1 MDNQI
6 NKDNTLLISPVT
18 RIEGHAK
25 ITIDLNQD
33 GAVRDAR
40 FHVNEF
46 RGFEKFCQGRYFTEM
61 PAITPRIC
69 GICPVSHSVASAKAC
84 EMIMGIEPT
93 YTGRLLRRLIHLGQ
107 TISSHALSFFHLSS
121 PDFIL
126 GWDSDPATRNII
138 GLAQHSPDL
147 ALRGIRLRKF
157 GQEISERI
165 TGKKIHIM
173 GIVPGGVGAP
183 LSEENRKALLGWIA
197 EAAQTT
203 LMGIDIIKKYHE
215 QNRDMVESFAN
226 FPTLYLGTVGPEGE
240 WELYDGKLRF
250 MDINGK
256 ILNDQIDPKNYLN
269 YIAERPIEWSYLKY
283 PYYKPY
289 GFEKG
294 FYRVGPLARLNVAAK
309 MKTPKAQKEFLN
321 FRSLNGGKPVHGTF
335 YFHYTRLIEMLGAIE
350 EAEIILKDPKITG
363 QETQTQGRHNY
374 TEGIGSSEAPRGT
387 LFHHYKTDAT
397 GKLTEVNLLIAT
409 GQNNPAMN
417 RSVLEVAR
425 QYVHG
430 KNVKEGALNRVEA
443 AIRCYD
449 PCLSCSTHAIGA
461 MPILIEIK
469 DHLGETLHVVKRG

>member
-1 MDNQI
+1 MDSQI
-6 NKDNTLLISPVT
+6 NKDNTILISPVT

-25 ITIDLNQD
+25 ITIDLGPD
-33 GAVRDAR
+33 GSVKDAR

-46 RGFEKFCQGRYFTEM
+46 RGFEKFCEGRYFTEM
-61 PAITPRIC
+61 PTITPRIC
-69 GICPVSHSVASAKAC
+69 GICPVSHSVSSAKAC
-84 EMIMGIEPT
+84 EAIMGIKPT
-93 YTGRLLRRLIHLGQ
+93 YTGDLLRRLIHLGQ
-107 TISSHALSFFHLSS
+107 VISSHALSFFHLSS

-126 GWDSDPATRNII
+126 GWDSDPAVRNIV
-138 GLAQHSPDL
+138 GLAQQSPDL

-197 EAAQTT
+197 EATQTT
-203 LMGIDIIKKYHE
+203 LMGIDLIKKYHD
-215 QNRDMVESFAN
+215 QNKDMVNSFAN
-226 FPTLYLGTVGPEGE
+226 FPTLYLGTVGPQGE
-240 WELYDGKLRF
+240 WEVYDGKLRF
-250 MDINGK
+250 MDADGK
-256 ILNDQIDPKNYLN
+256 ILEDQIDPKNYLD
-269 YIAERPIEWSYLKY
+269 YIAERAIDWSYLKY

-294 FYRVGPLARLNVAAK
+294 FYRVGPLARLNVSSK

-321 FRSLNGGKPVHGTF
+321 FKSIGAGKPVHGTF
-335 YFHYTRLIEMLGAIE
+335 YFHYTRLIECLSAVE
-350 EAEIILKDPKITG
+350 EAERILKDPKITSG
-363 QETQTQGRHNY
+363 DTQTAGKHNY
-374 TEGIGSSEAPRGT
+374 NEGIGSSEAPRGT
-387 LFHHYKTDAT
+387 LFHHYKTDDS
-397 GKLTEVNLLIAT
+397 GRLTNVNLLIAT

-417 RSVLEVAR
+417 RSVLEVAK

-449 PCLSCSTHAIGA
+449 PCLSCSTHAIGS
-461 MPILIEIK
+461 MPMLIEIK
-469 DHLGETLHVVKRG
+469 DHLGRTVHVLKRG